1 MNIGNVP
8 GQDRTAF
15 TYRELYLKFR
25 DSLSIDG
32 SDLKDRLS
40 ESSGRWFPSVCA
52 RCCSAAEACLAE
64 KSKSGAANIHSAFWD
79 SKGNWGNGC
88 GSVLEA
94 FLGQLR
100 IEDDETLRTLLRFNT
115 GGDKSFSLMAGFFSH
130 QAQSMFEYGAPRNC
144 ITVLKALL
152 AEWWRSF
159 SESFTASDKAGCMNW
174 FDDNVGKIR
183 LTAKLSEKAEEDKFL
198 PEDRRLAPPAV
209 GKGVMDNCILRIRD
223 DLNQKND
230 DFWGSIS
237 LSRQAQHIIRAS
249 TTRAARRVDRAL
261 QTPHLRAGLLRCRTF
276 GTWDEFTATPHIRA
290 GLLKFDL
297 FEAVI

>member
-1 MNIGNVP
+1 MNIGDVP
-8 GQDRTAF
+8 GRDRTTF

-32 SDLKDRLS
+32 SDLKDRIS
-40 ESSGRWFPSVCA
+40 DSSGRWFPSVCA

-64 KSKSGAANIHSAFWD
+64 KSKSGAANIHTAFWD
-79 SKGNWGNGC
+79 SEGNWGNGC

-115 GGDKSFSLMAGFFSH
+115 GGDKSFSLMAGFFAH
-130 QAQSMFEYGAPRNC
+130 QARSMFEYGAPRNC

-152 AEWWRSF
+152 SEWWRSF

-174 FDDNVGKIR
+174 FDDNIGKIR
-183 LTAKLSEKAEEDKFL
+183 LTAKLSEKAKEDKFM
-198 PEDRRLAPPAV
+198 PEERKLAPPAV
-209 GKGVMDNCILRIRD
+209 GKGVIDNCILRIRD

-230 DFWGSIS
+230 DFWGSIKNKEGIKS
-237 LSRQAQHIIRAS
+237 TIQGYCGPSAEFLAPERATEILMLGAPS
-249 TTRAARRVDRAL
+249 SHWEVACAA
-261 QTPHLRAGLLRCRTF
+261 AGLV
-276 GTWDEFTATPHIRA
+276 EFEWKEKESDDA
-290 GLLKFDL
+290 
-297 FEAVI
+297 